1 MPMAVAASNLGG
13 TSRTVYRDRAGRAI
27 DVDAALEA
35 SREGRDAGVQAA
47 RKYDWN
53 VGDAQKLEH
62 AEAVAALA
70 EAAAAPVARY
80 AGDARLEAAL
90 RAEHRVGDPMAAFL
104 GGDGGG
110 DGAGTLGAAPT
121 SRTGKPLYS
130 GPPPPP
136 NRYGIRPGYRWD
148 GVVRGN
154 GFEERVLQRAARKAA
169 REDTSYARRTADM

>member
-1 MPMAVAASNLGG
+1 M
-13 TSRTVYRDRAGRAI
+13 YRDRSGRVI
-27 DVDAALEA
+27 DVDEALKA
-35 SREGRDAGVQAA
+35 SLEGRDADVQAA

-53 VGDAQKLEH
+53 VGEAQKLER
-62 AEAVAALA
+62 AEAAAALA

-90 RAEHRVGDPMAAFL
+90 RAQNREGDPMAAFL
-104 GGDGGG
+104 GDGGG
-110 DGAGTLGAAPT
+110 GGDERGASLS

-154 GFEERVLQRAARKAA
+154 GFEERVLQSAARKSS
-169 REDTSYARRTADM
+169 REDTSYSRRTADM